1 MPGYHP
7 RLSVYP
13 GASLHLPY
21 PPDVFISC
29 HLCLPVLW
37 QSTFSRGIL
46 RMGTWEVSFV
56 GTYMLENIFILPS
69 YLINNL
75 VDINSGMG
83 IIFYQNSDPFLAS
96 NAAIEKSEAIL
107 LPDSLCV
114 MCFSISPLPSP
125 LLEVFEL
132 FFLC

>member
-7 RLSVYP
+7 RLSLCH
-13 GASLHLPY
+13 GASLHLHY

-29 HLCLPVLW
+29 HLGLPVFW
-37 QSTFSRGIL
+37 PSTFSRGIL

-56 GTYMLENIFILPS
+56 GTYMSEDIFILPS

-83 IIFYQNSDPFLAS
+83 IIFFQNSDPFLAS

-107 LPDSLCV
+107 LPDSPCV
-114 MCFSISPLPSP
+114 MCFYISHLPSP

-132 FFLC
+132 YFLC

>member
-1 MPGYHP
+1 M
-7 RLSVYP
+7 
-13 GASLHLPY
+13 
-21 PPDVFISC
+21 
-29 HLCLPVLW
+29 
-37 QSTFSRGIL
+37 
-46 RMGTWEVSFV
+46 WELN
-56 GTYMLENIFILPS
+56 MLENIFILPS

-83 IIFYQNSDPFLAS
+83 IIFFQNSDPFLAS
-96 NAAIEKSEAIL
+96 NTAIEKSEAIL

-114 MCFSISPLPSP
+114 MCFYISPLPSP